1 MMNFNNNGNGIMGG
15 TGFYNNNQQQQ
26 QRKVTSWLDKDV
38 INQLR
43 KKEEGW
49 NLAVTE
55 EEANRAR
62 CNHYDENGNPALI
75 PNVDGTYTCSIC
87 GYTFNI
93 MENYADQEVEQ
104 SCRVVE
110 DLLQTIKIMY
120 INLDP
125 TVGREFFQILAFI
138 KKIPKLYRVASNF
151 WKKMQGGNVYQ
162 QGNQMNAFT
171 IFNALSNPNTYGGMM
186 NSQFNNGYANNMAMQ
201 NQFVNPQV
209 QQFGVQQQPQ
219 YNTGMNQYA
228 GTNPMYNGYQ
238 QPQYNTGMNQMQNQ
252 QFGQQ
257 PQYNTG
263 MNQMQNNQQM
273 MIQNQQYAGNQMQ
286 QDNIMQNNQQTMMQ
300 NQQQMANP
308 QYTGNNNPV
317 TVDNSVA
324 TKPEKKKDTSSSKA
338 NVKDIKK

>member
-1 MMNFNNNGNGIMGG
+1 MMNFNNGNGIMGG

-26 QRKVTSWLDKDV
+26 QKKVTSWLDKDV

-186 NSQFNNGYANNMAMQ
+186 NSQFNNGYSNNMGMQ

-209 QQFGVQQQPQ
+209 QQFGVQQPQ
-219 YNTGMNQYA
+219 YNNTGMNQYA

-238 QPQYNTGMNQMQNQ
+238 QPQYNNTGMNQMQNQ
-252 QFGQQ
+252 QFGYQQ
-257 PQYNTG
+257 PYNNG

-273 MIQNQQYAGNQMQ
+273 VMQNQQYAGNQMQ
-286 QDNIMQNNQQTMMQ
+286 QDNNIMQNNI
-300 NQQQMANP
+300 NQQQQMVNP
-308 QYTGNNNPV
+308 QYAGNNPT
-317 TVDNSVA
+317 TVDNSTT
-324 TKPEKKKDTSSSKA
+324 TKPEKKKDTSTSKA

>member
-1 MMNFNNNGNGIMGG
+1 MNNFNNNGNGVMGG

-26 QRKVTSWLDKDV
+26 PKKVTSWLDKDV

-55 EEANRAR
+55 EEVNRAR

-125 TVGREFFQILAFI
+125 AVGREFFQILAFI

-186 NSQFNNGYANNMAMQ
+186 NSQFNNGYYNNNMAMQ
-201 NQFVNPQV
+201 NQFNPQV
-209 QQFGVQQQPQ
+209 QQFGVQQPQ
-219 YNTGMNQYA
+219 YNNNMNQYA

-238 QPQYNTGMNQMQNQ
+238 QPQYNTNMNQMQNQ
-252 QFGQQ
+252 FGVQ
-257 PQYNTG
+257 QYNTS

-273 MIQNQQYAGNQMQ
+273 MMQNQQYAGNQMQ
-286 QDNIMQNNQQTMMQ
+286 QDNIMQNNIS
-300 NQQQMANP
+300 QQQMVNP
-308 QYTGNNNPV
+308 QYAGNNNTTPTN
-317 TVDNSVA
+317 TVDNSNTA
-324 TKPEKKKDTSSSKA
+324 TKPEKKKDVSSSK
-338 NVKDIKK
+338 VKDIKK

>member
-1 MMNFNNNGNGIMGG
+1 MNFNNNGNGIMGG

-273 MIQNQQYAGNQMQ
+273 MMQNQQYAGNQMQ
-286 QDNIMQNNQQTMMQ
+286 QDNIMQNNQQMMMQ
-300 NQQQMANP
+300 NQQQMVNP
-308 QYTGNNNPV
+308 QYAGNNNPV
-317 TVDNSVA
+317 TVDNSAV

>member
-186 NSQFNNGYANNMAMQ
+186 NSQFNNGYNNMAMQ
-201 NQFVNPQV
+201 NQFNPQV

-238 QPQYNTGMNQMQNQ
+238 QPQYNNTGMNQMQNQ

-273 MIQNQQYAGNQMQ
+273 MMQNQQYAGNQMQ
-286 QDNIMQNNQQTMMQ
+286 QDNIMQNNQQMMMQ
-300 NQQQMANP
+300 NQQQMVNP
-308 QYTGNNNPV
+308 QYAGNNTAPT
-317 TVDNSVA
+317 TVDNSAA

>member
-201 NQFVNPQV
+201 NQFNPQV

-273 MIQNQQYAGNQMQ
+273 MMQNQQYAGNQMQ
-286 QDNIMQNNQQTMMQ
+286 QDNIMQNNQQMMMQ
-300 NQQQMANP
+300 NQQQMVNP
-308 QYTGNNNPV
+308 QYTGNNNPA
-317 TVDNSVA
+317 TVDNSAV

>member
-186 NSQFNNGYANNMAMQ
+186 NSQFNNGYNNIAMQ
-201 NQFVNPQV
+201 NLFNPQL

-273 MIQNQQYAGNQMQ
+273 MMQNQQYAGNQMQ
-286 QDNIMQNNQQTMMQ
+286 QDNIMQNNQQMMMQ
-300 NQQQMANP
+300 NQQQMVNP
-308 QYTGNNNPV
+308 QYTGNNNPA
-317 TVDNSVA
+317 TVDNSAV